1 MDLRRGHDHG
11 LLMHIYHKLGLR
23 VPMAAGRVRGS
34 LGPAEA
40 AVQSRSGLSPTD
52 QDTVFRLYLSSCLSL
67 TVELMASLTGD
78 SRPRGQR
85 VQQRAGHICK
95 GQSGERQAFLFLG
108 HPGCEAA
115 SHNKS
120 IYWVQVPLLSYQNK
134 DIYSGCHPWKKLLFR

>member
-40 AVQSRSGLSPTD
+40 AVQSGLSPAD
-52 QDTVFRLYLSSCLSL
+52 QDTAFRLYLTL
-67 TVELMASLTGD
+67 ELMASMAGD
-78 SRPRGQR
+78 SRPLGQR
-85 VQQRAGHICK
+85 VQQRARHICT
-95 GQSGERQAFLFLG
+95 GQSGERQAFPFMG
-108 HPGCEAA
+108 HSGYEAA

-120 IYWVQVPLLSYQNK
+120 IYWV
-134 DIYSGCHPWKKLLFR
+134 